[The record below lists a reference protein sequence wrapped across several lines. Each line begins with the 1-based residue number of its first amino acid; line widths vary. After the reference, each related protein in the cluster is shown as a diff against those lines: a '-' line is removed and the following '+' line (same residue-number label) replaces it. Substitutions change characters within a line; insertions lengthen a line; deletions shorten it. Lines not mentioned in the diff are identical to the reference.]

1 MVEFRRFLIVLLLN
15 TALLVSGFT
24 QKTAIFRNP
33 ELDYRR
39 GLELFE
45 KEKFGAAQPYFE
57 SVIHQVD
64 DPVSPLRI
72 SASYHDALCA
82 LELYNRNAE
91 YKLAQFSANYPGSSY
106 QNLVNFQLGKLTYAG
121 RKFRKALEYFDQVD
135 IKELSA
141 EERAECYFKMG
152 YSYFR
157 QEDYA
162 SSRKSFESVMKSSS
176 KYTSPAFYYL
186 AHLDYTERKL
196 DKALENFRKLE
207 QDPHFGSIA
216 PYYIVQIQYLQRNYD
231 EVLTLAPPLL
241 INATE
246 KRAAELTKIMGE
258 SYYYLERYDKALPY
272 LEQYY
277 SHTRHAVT
285 RDDHYKLGFTNYME
299 ANYDAALD
307 HLQKAAG
314 PDDTLSQ
321 FAYYYIG
328 ASYLKTGKKQF
339 ASNAFNSAYKLPYDR
354 EIKEDALFS
363 MAQLAFE
370 LSYDPYSEAV
380 KALRVYLKE
389 YPGSDRADE
398 AYNFLFKISMAT
410 RNFKD
415 AMESLEN
422 IKVKGSEYQENL
434 QKISYYY
441 GIELFNKFSYE
452 EAIIAL
458 KTAADLK
465 KDPQITAESMFWI
478 AEAYYRIE
486 NYGGSRK
493 YYMDFLAYAGSKKL
507 PLYNLANYNLGYVNF
522 KRKDYAGAVTYFQ
535 EFVRRPKNEEP
546 VLIADAYLRLG
557 DSWFISKKYD
567 DAIAAYNAA
576 IQMKVVDV
584 DYALLQKSKALGVLL
599 RYPEQIE
606 ALKQITSNHPG
617 STYISEAY
625 YEMATSYLINRDPEN
640 ALFYFRKVAAD
651 YPASSFALKARLKA
665 GLIYYNSGL
674 NDLALKT
681 FKEIVQDYPATVE
694 SKEALASI
702 RNIYVDMGRVDEFFN
717 YAGDLPFANISITE
731 QDSLSFTS
739 AENQY
744 MRGQYSQ
751 ASASLLQYLTK
762 FPEGAYRL
770 PASYYLAESLFQENY
785 QREALGYYEQVIAMP
800 VSEFTENAML
810 KAANLSFLL
819 EDYSKALNYFVQL
832 GSMAHGKENILESWY
847 GQMKTNYLLAEYE
860 NAIEPA
866 RKILEEPKISDKMK
880 LETMMIYANSLLR
893 TNELVQARRQYEE
906 ITGFSQGAAGAEAKY
921 RIVEIDFRQRDYAAA
936 EEEVFDLINKYAA
949 YDYWVASGFILLA
962 DIYLHNGNTFQA
974 KQTLQSILDNYE
986 GDDDIK
992 PLARQKLN
1000 AINANEEIKPEE
1012 PVEKNDEW

>member
-1 MVEFRRFLIVLLLN
+1 MIYYACSGMVAFCRLLLILLLN
-15 TALLVSGFT
+15 TALLVGGFT
-24 QKTAIFRNP
+24 QTTAIFNNP
-33 ELDYRR
+33 ELDYRL
-39 GLELFE
+39 GLELFA

-57 SVIHQVD
+57 SVINQVD

-72 SASYHDALCA
+72 SASYYDALCA
-82 LELYNRNAE
+82 LELYNSNAE
-91 YKLAQFSANYPGSSY
+91 YKLAQFSENYPGSSY
-106 QNLVNFQLGKLTYAG
+106 QNLVNFQLGKLTYG
-121 RKFRKALEYFDQVD
+121 NRKFRKALEYFSQVD
-135 IKELSA
+135 VKELST

-152 YSYFR
+152 YCYFR

-162 SSRKSFESVMKSSS
+162 RSRQSFESVMTSSS

-196 DKALENFRKLE
+196 DKALENFKKLE

-216 PYYIVQIQYLQRNYD
+216 PYYIVQIQYLKKNYT
-231 EVLTLAPPLL
+231 EVLSLAPPLL

-285 RDDHYKLGFTNYME
+285 RDDHYKLGFTYYME
-299 ANYDAALD
+299 ANYEAALD
-307 HLQKAAG
+307 HLQRAAG

-354 EIKEDALFS
+354 QITEDALFN

-380 KALRVYLKE
+380 KSLRAYLKE
-389 YPGSDRADE
+389 YPGSERADE
-398 AYNFLFKISMAT
+398 AYNFLFKIAMAT

-415 AMESLEN
+415 ARESLEN
-422 IKVKGSEYQENL
+422 ITVKGSEYQENL

-452 EAIIAL
+452 EAINL
-458 KTAADLK
+458 FKTAADLK
-465 KDPQITAESMFWI
+465 KDPQITAESLFWI
-478 AEAYYRIE
+478 AESYYRIE

-493 YYMDFLAYAGSKKL
+493 YYMDFLAYAGSRKTSVF
-507 PLYNLANYNLGYVNF
+507 NLANYNLGYVNF
-522 KRKDYAGAVTYFQ
+522 KRKDYAGAITYFQ
-535 EFVRRPKNEEP
+535 EFVKMPKNEEP

-567 DAIAAYNAA
+567 DAISAYDAA
-576 IQMKVVDV
+576 IKMKAIDV

-599 RYPEQIE
+599 RYPEQI
-606 ALKQITSNHPG
+606 ATLKQITTNHPG

-625 YEMATSYLINRDPEN
+625 YEMAASYLINRDPEN
-640 ALFYFRKVAAD
+640 ALFYFRKVATD
-651 YPASSFALKARLKA
+651 YPSSGFALKGRLKA

-674 NDLALKT
+674 NDLAIKT
-681 FKEIVQDYPATVE
+681 FKEIVSDYPATIE
-694 SKEALASI
+694 SKEALTSI
-702 RNIYVDMGRVDEFFN
+702 RNIYVEMGRVDEFFN
-717 YAGDLPFANISITE
+717 YAGDLPFANISVSE

-744 MRGQYSQ
+744 MKGQFSN
-751 ASASLLQYLTK
+751 ASASLLQYLTR
-762 FPEGAYRL
+762 FPQGAYRL
-770 PASYYLAESLFQENY
+770 PASYYLAECLFKENY
-785 QREALGYYEQVIAMP
+785 HQEALDYYEQVIEMP
-800 VSEFTENAML
+800 VSEFTENALL
-810 KAANLSFLL
+810 KAANLSFIL
-819 EDYSKALNYFVQL
+819 EDYPKALNYFNHL
-832 GSMAHGKENILESWY
+832 GRIAQGKENILESWY
-847 GQMKTNYLLAEYE
+847 GQMKTNYILAEYE

-866 RKILEEPKISDKMK
+866 KKILEEPKISEKMK
-880 LETMMIYANSLLR
+880 LETMMIHANSLLR
-893 TNELVQARRQYEE
+893 TNDLVQARRQYEA

-921 RIVEIDFRQRDYAAA
+921 RIVEIDFRQRNYTSA
-936 EEEVFDLINKYAA
+936 EKEVFELINKYAA
-949 YDYWVASGFILLA
+949 YDYWVASGFIQLA
-962 DIYLHNGNTFQA
+962 DIYLINGNTFQA
-974 KQTLQSILDNYE
+974 KQTLQSIIDNYE

-992 PLARQKLN
+992 PLALQKLH
-1000 AINANEEIKPEE
+1000 AINTNE
-1012 PVEKNDEW
+1012 